1 MDWEYYCWI
10 SWYYHNDTC
19 KVVKMNDTN
28 IIFFILAVFN
38 LVAISV
44 SIYMKKNNLSIGLS
58 ILEII
63 LVYISSI

>member
-1 MDWEYYCWI
+1 
-10 SWYYHNDTC
+10 
-19 KVVKMNDTN
+19 MNDTN